1 MRKQP
6 ATPSLDGAPSAWGGL
21 ALPPCLPLLEALPQ
35 GALLTSGGRILEAN
49 PAATRILGLTREA
62 LLAET
67 LDGLLASGGQE
78 RQDAAP
84 PSPGLRRGVLSWHRH
99 PTGQAWLA
107 WSTVPL
113 GEGLLVT
120 FEDITASRTQ
130 ALRLERMT
138 QLYAALSQVNQAIV
152 WFPTQAALLDRIC
165 EVMVVHG
172 RFSLAWI
179 ALRRPGSPEV
189 DVASRFGAP
198 ADYLDDLAFTTD
210 YTPLGCGPVGIAIR
224 EGHPCVVND
233 FLGQA
238 KLAPWHDKARRAGF
252 RSMAAFPI
260 RKEGGIQGALVVY
273 ASVLAYFGPHE
284 RVLLEEAA
292 ADLSFA
298 LEHIDLDARR
308 LEAERALR
316 ESEERSR
323 QAQKVESL
331 GALAGGIAHDFNNLL
346 TAILGNLNL
355 AQSQLPEGGAAR
367 AHLGKA
373 EATVLKAAE
382 LSRQMLAYS
391 GKGHFVVRPCGLN
404 GLIEEMTGLLA
415 ASLPKKVRLAFSLG
429 AELPAFKADGAQIQ
443 QVVMNLV
450 TNAAEAIGRAEGL
463 ITVSTFKADLDA
475 AILTEGFPGQ
485 AMAAGAYLVLSVA
498 DTGCGMEPSVQSR
511 IFDPFFS
518 TKASGRGL
526 GLSAMLG
533 ILKGHNAGI
542 RIHSEPGRGSTF
554 ELIFPALGQVDARQD
569 PPGPRTRARFQGKV
583 LLVDDEAMIL
593 ESTAITLEGMG
604 FEVATACDGVE
615 ALERFEE
622 LAGELVLVFMDLSM
636 PRMDGTTAFLAMRER
651 RPEVPVVLTSGYD
664 RKQATDGLLA
674 MGLAGFV
681 QKPYR
686 MKDLAGELGRAL
698 ERVRM
703 G

>member
-198 ADYLDDLAFTTD
+198 A
-210 YTPLGCGPVGIAIR
+210 
-224 EGHPCVVND
+224 D